1 MDEIK
6 NEGPAALVSVARAA
20 HRTGDRDLERA
31 ARRLL
36 LDSYGIRIAFARTQ
50 AKHLRA
56 AGSSDGGR
64 P

>member
-6 NEGPAALVSVARAA
+6 KEGPAALVSVARAA

-36 LDSYGIRIAFARTQ
+36 LDEYGIRISFSRGTQ
-50 AKHLRA
+50 ASTTEREA
-56 AGSSDGGR
+56 NQ
-64 P
+64 

>member
-6 NEGPAALVSVARAA
+6 KEGPAALVSIARAA

-36 LDSYGIRIAFARTQ
+36 LSDYGIRISFTQ
-50 AKHLRA
+50 TDQ
-56 AGSSDGGR
+56 AGGNGHGG
-64 P
+64 PDA